1 MKIHFIGIG
10 GIGMSALARHYI
22 SLGHS
27 VSGSDQSSSEIIT
40 DLIDEGANIKIGHSR
55 DNITPD
61 INMVVY
67 TAAIDNSNPELVR
80 ARELVNM
87 DASIKV
93 LTYAEALGEMTK
105 SKRTI
110 AICGTHGKTTTTA
123 MAYEALKSA
132 GVDASMILGSLI
144 DYKGKKTNYIGGT
157 SDWIIIEAC
166 EYKRSFLNY
175 NPEIIIVTNIDSD
188 HLDYYKDLK
197 EIQEAF
203 QQFVNRLPDNGELI
217 VHKNEFDILN
227 FKNKILADDYSKNDL
242 NLSVPGEHNRNNAQL
257 IVALGNV
264 LKLNSEKIG
273 EGLRNFKG
281 TWRRQEYM
289 GRYFNMECYDDYA
302 HHPSEIKATLQAF
315 KELVKNN
322 EVESGAGEK
331 KVVAAFMPHL
341 YSRTK
346 LLLNEFAESFSDAD
360 EVILLPIYAAR
371 EVQDTSISSEMLA
384 EKIKGKGKAVKLV
397 KDINEFKDYM
407 QSRNNEGFVLVTM
420 GAGDIYKVYK

>member
-40 DLIDEGANIKIGHSR
+40 DLIDGGANIKIGHSR

-67 TAAIDNSNPELVR
+67 TAAIDNLNSELVS

-110 AICGTHGKTTTTA
+110 AVCGTHGKTTTTA

-144 DYKGKKTNYIGGT
+144 DYKGKKTNYIGGA

-264 LKLNSEKIG
+264 MKLNGDNIR

-289 GRYFNMECYDDYA
+289 GRHFNMECYDDYA

-315 KELVKNN
+315 KELVKNKGG
-322 EVESGAGEK
+322 ESGTGEK
-331 KVVAAFMPHL
+331 KVLAAFMPHL

-397 KDINEFKDYM
+397 KDIDEFKDYM

>member
-40 DLIDEGANIKIGHSR
+40 DLINEGVNIKIGQNEE
-55 DNITPD
+55 NIIPD

-67 TAAIDNSNPELVR
+67 TAAIDNSNSELSR
-80 ARELVNM
+80 ARELANTNTN
-87 DASIKV
+87 IKV

-132 GVDASMILGSLI
+132 GVEASMILGSLI
-144 DYKGKKTNYIGGT
+144 DYKGKRTNYIGGA

-197 EIQEAF
+197 EIQQAF

-264 LKLNSEKIG
+264 MKLSEDKIK

-289 GRYFNMECYDDYA
+289 GRHFNMECYDDYA

-315 KELVKNN
+315 KELVKNKVV
-322 EVESGAGEK
+322 EVGEK
-331 KVVAAFMPHL
+331 KVAAAFMPHL

-371 EVQDTSISSEMLA
+371 EAEDDSISSEMLA

-397 KDINEFKDYM
+397 KDIDEFKDYM